1 MFKQIGDVMITSKSH
16 IQTIFL
22 CEQLGS
28 FKPLVPCKFLQHG
41 SLLAYSTYWRLK
53 VIDQI
58 FTVSDIYW
66 QYQIFTDH
74 CQSPRVVLLCQFR
87 MKCLLIFLFLCK
99 VSSLTLT

>member
-53 VIDQI
+53 VIDL
-58 FTVSDIYW
+58 S
-66 QYQIFTDH
+66 
-74 CQSPRVVLLCQFR
+74 RVINMIALGDGSIRYLQTIV
-87 MKCLLIFLFLCK
+87 K
-99 VSSLTLT
+99 VQGLY